1 MRSTPVRI
9 AVAGLRHGA
18 EHLDHYRGRTDVE
31 IAGLCDLDEELLK
44 KSGQE
49 YGAPPRAWFTDFD
62 TMLAQAKPD
71 AVFVMTPVPTHAP
84 LTIKALNAG
93 CHVLVAKSLCRSLAE
108 GAEMIAARNRS
119 GKQVEVG
126 FQMHHA
132 AVYQYLREHLSDP
145 DFGELRGAWIQFFS
159 PSYWRK
165 PGDWQNRMETLGGM
179 LLDCCIHSL
188 DVLLYCLDR
197 PWTRVFASGRQFL
210 AGPPERDTMDAATVL
225 IDLEGGPRLT
235 IDAMDSRAYCFTRT
249 GVVGSTGKFE
259 IEHWD
264 PNGSGH
270 VRFSRDVNAAE
281 KVTRYVPPPEAS
293 TGHIGAVE
301 LSLHFLDVCRGDAQP
316 KSSLESALE
325 SLSAQMAVVHSLR
338 GNRWVDRAEITEN
351 ASFQEKNRCF
361 LKPRL

>member
-1 MRSTPVRI
+1 MSKAPIRI

-31 IAGLCDLDEELLK
+31 IAGLCDLDEQLLK
-44 KSGQE
+44 EMGEE
-49 YGAPPRAWFTDFD
+49 YGASPDALYTDFD
-62 TMLAQAKPD
+62 KMLAQAKPD

-84 LTIKALNAG
+84 LTIKALDAG
-93 CHVLVAKSLCRSLAE
+93 CHVLVAKSLCHSLAE
-108 GAEMIAARNRS
+108 GEEMIAARDRS

-145 DFGELRGAWIQFFS
+145 DFGDLRSAWIQFFS

-165 PGDWQNRMETLGGM
+165 PGDWQNRMETLGGA
-179 LLDCCIHSL
+179 LLDCCIHSM

-210 AGPPERDTMDAATVL
+210 DGPPERDTMDAATVL

-235 IDAMDSRAYCFTRT
+235 IDLVDSRAYCFART

-259 IEHWD
+259 VEHWD

-270 VRFSRDVNAAE
+270 VLFHRDVDAAE
-281 KVTRYVPPPEAS
+281 KVSRYVPPLEAS

-301 LSLHFLDVCRGDAQP
+301 LSLHFLDICRGEAVP
-316 KSSLESALE
+316 KSTLESAME
-325 SLSAQMAVVHSLR
+325 SLSAQMAIIQSLR
-338 GNRWVDRAEITEN
+338 TERWVERTEITG
-351 ASFQEKNRCF
+351 SVWRKRQ
-361 LKPRL
+361 